1 VRIIEFLLFPR
12 NKLNVGSEIN
22 DVVAV
27 PAVGKARQPD
37 IVSDADSEISNAES
51 ERSNES
57 DTDSEDEQPK
67 GAKASTPVGR

>member
-1 VRIIEFLLFPR
+1 LVE
-12 NKLNVGSEIN
+12 
-22 DVVAV
+22 V

-37 IVSDADSEISNAES
+37 IVSDADLEISNAES

-67 GAKASTPVGR
+67 GAKAFTPVGR